1 MSIFYHTFSVFAVT
15 FVTQAYYKNI
25 ISYFVPHINTK
36 QIVTK
41 VTDRTLLS
49 CYNKAEIKAQGGYK
63 MSIFNVFARK
73 DINEGVRSFR
83 ESKNAIL
90 LDVRTREEY
99 ASGHIEGSRNLPLDE
114 IDKVDSVIKDKNT
127 PLYIHCLSGGRSA
140 RAAAYLKG
148 KGYREGHDI
157 GGIGSYRGKIV
168 V

>member
-1 MSIFYHTFSVFAVT
+1 M
-15 FVTQAYYKNI
+15 
-25 ISYFVPHINTK
+25 
-36 QIVTK
+36 
-41 VTDRTLLS
+41 R
-49 CYNKAEIKAQGGYK
+49 
-63 MSIFNVFARK
+63 IFNIFSHK
-73 DINEGVRSFR
+73 DINEGVRNFR

-114 IDKVDSVIKDKNT
+114 IDRVDSIIKDKNV
-127 PLYIHCLSGGRSA
+127 PLYVHCLSGGRSA

-148 KGYREGHDI
+148 KGYREVHDI

>member
-1 MSIFYHTFSVFAVT
+1 
-15 FVTQAYYKNI
+15 
-25 ISYFVPHINTK
+25 
-36 QIVTK
+36 
-41 VTDRTLLS
+41 
-49 CYNKAEIKAQGGYK
+49 
-63 MSIFNVFARK
+63 MSIFNIFARK
-73 DINEGVRSFR
+73 DNNEGVKRLR
-83 ESKNAIL
+83 ENKEAVL

-148 KGYREGHDI
+148 KGYREVHDI
-157 GGIGSYRGKIV
+157 GGIGSYRGKLV